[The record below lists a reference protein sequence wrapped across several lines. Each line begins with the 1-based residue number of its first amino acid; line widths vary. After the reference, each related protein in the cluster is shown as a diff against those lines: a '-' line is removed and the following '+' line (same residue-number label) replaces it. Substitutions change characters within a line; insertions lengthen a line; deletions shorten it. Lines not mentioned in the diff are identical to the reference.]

1 MQFLNKISQE
11 EKMNQNELKERVAR
25 EEQRKIEN
33 LVDLLLKTLF
43 EDDSPE
49 IKTLVGHRFPDDDT
63 WLCLW
68 MAKKFIP
75 KVKDAEIMFVNA
87 GQCLLG
93 KENDPSV
100 LYFDTGGGQYDQ
112 HGKGLRKSSSAK
124 LLTEKLELS
133 GDPGLKPLLE
143 MVVKVDNIEP
153 VAKTDIH
160 FLIEGYPRC
169 QQFRKPH
176 SNDVEWSKVQER
188 VFEIF
193 DVLYGQETSR
203 IQNLE
208 NFKKH
213 GAERT
218 TLPNGIKVAAIF
230 GHPEYRELA
239 FEEGAT
245 VVIWTRPKGKN
256 HFFTGIQ
263 VNRECNLFLDN
274 VVAALRDQEAK
285 ARQTNTENE
294 NLRYIGRKPNDS
306 WYLHDSKRL
315 ILNGSHT
322 WEPSEEE
329 YTKLFPRQ
337 IVGLVNRVLS
347 TIPPQIVASW
357 NGK

>member
-1 MQFLNKISQE
+1 
-11 EKMNQNELKERVAR
+11 MNQNGLKERVTL
-25 EEQRKIEN
+25 EKQRRVES
-33 LVDLLLKTLF
+33 LVDLLLKALL
-43 EDDSPE
+43 DDSSPE
-49 IKTLVGHRFPDDDT
+49 IKTLVGHRFPDDDM

-75 KVKDAEIMFVNA
+75 KAKDAEITFVNA

-112 HGKGLRKSSSAK
+112 HGKGLQKSSSAK
-124 LLTEKLELS
+124 LLVEKLELS
-133 GDPGLKPLLE
+133 DDPGLKPILE
-143 MVVKVDNIEP
+143 MVVKVDNIET
-153 VAKTDIH
+153 VAKTDSH

-176 SNDVEWSKVQER
+176 SNDVEWSKIQER

-203 IQNLE
+203 AQNRE

-218 TLPNGIKVAAIF
+218 TLPNEINVVAIF

-239 FEEGAT
+239 FEGGAT
-245 VVIWTRPKGKN
+245 VVIWTKLRGKN

-263 VNRECNLFLDN
+263 VNRTCNLFLDN
-274 VVAALRDQEAK
+274 VVATLRNQETK
-285 ARQTNTENE
+285 TRQKKTGNE

-315 ILNGSHT
+315 ILNGSRT
-322 WEPSEEE
+322 WEPTEEE

-347 TIPPQIVASW
+347 AIPYQIVASW